1 MATTTNITSSYAGE
15 AAAGFLAAALLE
27 GNTIAKGGVEVLQN
41 IKYKEVMQKLATDAN
56 VIQDGSCLFQPTGQ
70 VDITERILT
79 PKEFQVNLE
88 FCTQKWLDSWE
99 AISMGYSAYNTP
111 PKDFTAYIMGHV
123 AKMVNAS
130 TETNIWS
137 GAAGT
142 GSFDGFV
149 ELAKNDA
156 TVIDVAS
163 HAAVDATN
171 VVGKLGSIV
180 DAIPS
185 TLYGKDD
192 LHVYI
197 SQNIARAYVRSLG
210 GFGASG
216 LGASGYD
223 NKGNN
228 QDLGDNLIF
237 DGVKLFVAN
246 GLADDT
252 AMATQKSNLFFGTGL
267 LNDQNSARL
276 LDMRDID
283 GSQNFRVIMR
293 YTAGIQYAIGSEIVL
308 YSA

>member
-27 GNTIAKGGVEVLQN
+27 GNTIAKGGIEVLQN

-56 VIQDGSCLFQPTGQ
+56 VIQDGSCNFQPTGA
-70 VDITERILT
+70 VNVTERVLT

-130 TETNIWS
+130 TENNIWS
-137 GAAGT
+137 GTAGT

-149 ELAKNDA
+149 QLAKNDA
-156 TVIDVAS
+156 TVIDVAG
-163 HAAVDATN
+163 HAAVDAAT

-192 LHVYI
+192 LHIYI
-197 SQNIARAYVRSLG
+197 SQNIARAYVRALG
-210 GFGASG
+210 GFAA
-216 LGASGYD
+216 LGANGYD

-228 QDLGDNLIF
+228 QDLGDALLF

-246 GLADDT
+246 GLADNT
-252 AMATQKSNLFFGTGL
+252 AMATQKSNLFFGTGI